1 VSNTPAFPAPY
12 RLNGRLVW
20 DRHEVENHKR
30 SLMGLDLIERDP
42 NATIVFVSAAQLTA
56 ELPYG
61 RRTLGRRV
69 QGREQGAPATV
80 TVATAEKKDPPGKGG
95 PGRR

>member
-1 VSNTPAFPAPY
+1 MSNTPEFPAPY

-20 DRHEVENHKR
+20 DRHEVENYKR
-30 SLMGLDLIERDP
+30 SLMGLGPVERDP
-42 NATIVFVSAAQLTA
+42 SATIVFVPAAQLTS

-69 QGREQGAPATV
+69 RGRERGSPAAV
-80 TVATAEKKDPPGKGG
+80 TVATA
-95 PGRR
+95 

>member
-1 VSNTPAFPAPY
+1 MSQTTQFPAPY

-30 SLMGLDLIERDP
+30 SLMGLDPVERDP
-42 NATIVFVSAAQLTA
+42 NATIVFVTAAQLTS

-69 QGREQGAPATV
+69 RGREQGSPAAADSV
-80 TVATAEKKDPPGKGG
+80 GA
-95 PGRR
+95 

>member
-1 VSNTPAFPAPY
+1 MSHHPELPAPF

-20 DRHEVENHKR
+20 DRHEVENYKR
-30 SLMGLDLIERDP
+30 ALMGLPLVERDP
-42 NATIVFVSAAQLTA
+42 QHPIVLVTARQLEA

-69 QGREQGAPATV
+69 KGREIAAAEPAAVNGGA
-80 TVATAEKKDPPGKGG
+80 K
-95 PGRR
+95 

>member
-1 VSNTPAFPAPY
+1 MSSTPEFPAPF

-20 DRHEVENHKR
+20 DRHQVENYKR
-30 SLMGLDLIERDP
+30 TLMGLDAVERDP
-42 NATIVFVSAAQLTA
+42 NATIVFVTAAQLTS

-69 QGREQGAPATV
+69 RGREQAARVVAESAT
-80 TVATAEKKDPPGKGG
+80 T
-95 PGRR
+95 

>member
-30 SLMGLDLIERDP
+30 SLMGLDPVERDP
-42 NATIVFVSAAQLTA
+42 NATIVFVSAAQLTS

-61 RRTLGRRV
+61 RRTLGRRSRV
-69 QGREQGAPATV
+69 ESRDHRPRLSLSARLNVRP
-80 TVATAEKKDPPGKGG
+80 
-95 PGRR
+95 

>member
-1 VSNTPAFPAPY
+1 MSSLPEFPAPY

-20 DRHEVENHKR
+20 DRFQVENHKR
-30 SLMGLDLIERDP
+30 ELIGLAPLERDP
-42 NATIVFVSAAQLTA
+42 NTPIIFVNAKQIAA

-69 QGREQGAPATV
+69 KGRVQD
-80 TVATAEKKDPPGKGG
+80 TAAVPVETAIA
-95 PGRR
+95 